1 MSEQRR
7 DGSEVLIFEK
17 MLIFFKIFFKGEGNT
32 SNHGIQAGTETHQN
46 LLCQLLGVNSGNAM
60 CISTAF
66 FLAVFSVCSEVT
78 GLMHWC

>member
-7 DGSEVLIFEK
+7 GGSEVLIFEK
-17 MLIFFKIFFKGEGNT
+17 MLIFFNFFFKGEGNT